1 MAKAKN
7 FLILALTCCAI
18 CVPATAR
25 ADVFASAQAAKALTR
40 VYQAIA
46 RTLGSAG
53 KSVGKSAGK
62 TAGQS
67 AGKSAAQ
74 AGVAASEAE
83 ALAAKAGK
91 SASRAETLASQ
102 TDDVASRAET
112 LASQT
117 DDVASRTETSAS
129 QTDDVASRTE
139 TSAVKEGKEEK
150 IRETLENA
158 YDVYD
163 AVNDV
168 VDANSESGY
177 FIVDEIREEWEN
189 TLRRWLWALAGAGA
203 FFYYCGRRV
212 KRGAATT

>member
-91 SASRAETLASQ
+91 TASQAETLASQSDDVASGAETLASQ
-102 TDDVASRAET
+102 TDDVASGA
-112 LASQT
+112 
-117 DDVASRTETSAS
+117 
-129 QTDDVASRTE
+129 E